1 MGAAHASAPHVEPAP
16 PALMARLRLARQG
29 LWLLRRE
36 GVLAFGRQ
44 GAAVASFYTRT
55 AVAALL
61 FRRRMRQAHSLD
73 EAFTLAS
80 TFEFRKIVVPPVQ
93 FRDEFLPFLEDVAA
107 MSPTRLLEID
117 VGYGGTLFLLARAA
131 GDRAR
136 LAAIDLPPE
145 PARYHQSKELLFQ
158 VFRSRGQRIRIFP
171 TGSRNPATLDAVSRF
186 LGDGIDV
193 LLIDGDHT
201 YEGVSTDYRM
211 YGPLV
216 RPGGLIAFHDIVP
229 GACEKVGEVARFWAE
244 LKEAAPGEVT
254 EDGGAGSRTA
264 TAWA

>member
-1 MGAAHASAPHVEPAP
+1 
-16 PALMARLRLARQG
+16 
-29 LWLLRRE
+29 
-36 GVLAFGRQ
+36 
-44 GAAVASFYTRT
+44 
-55 AVAALL
+55 
-61 FRRRMRQAHSLD
+61 MRQAHSLD
-73 EAFTLAS
+73 DAFTLAS
-80 TFEFRKIVVPPVQ
+80 TFEFWKIVVPPVQ

-107 MSPTRLLEID
+107 MSPTRLLEIG

-201 YEGVSTDYRM
+201 YEGVSTDYQM

-216 RPGGLIAFHDIVP
+216 RPGGLTPSTTSCRGH
-229 GACEKVGEVARFWAE
+229 ARRSARSRASGPSSRRR
-244 LKEAAPGEVT
+244 LRARSRST
-254 EDGGAGSRTA
+254 CGAGSRTA